1 MLQPSKTKYRKQQK
15 GRIRGISYKGSEL
28 KFGSCGIKALECGMI
43 SSKQIE
49 TIRILISR
57 ILGKTGKMWIRIF
70 PDKVVT
76 RKAAG
81 VRMGS
86 GKGDPEFWA
95 ARIRAG
101 VIMFEVDGVDL
112 SVIKEVSEV
121 IDDKLPIKTKFVVV
135 KELRKTF

>member
-28 KFGSCGIKALECGMI
+28 KFGSFGIKALECGMI

-57 ILGKTGKMWIRIF
+57 ILGKSGKMWIRIF

-101 VIMFEVDGVDL
+101 IILFEVDGVDVN
-112 SVIKEVSEV
+112 SIKEVSKV
-121 IDDKLPIKTKFVVV
+121 IDDKLQIKTKFVVSR
-135 KELRKTF
+135 ELVL

>member
-1 MLQPSKTKYRKQQK
+1 
-15 GRIRGISYKGSEL
+15 
-28 KFGSCGIKALECGMI
+28 
-43 SSKQIE
+43 
-49 TIRILISR
+49 
-57 ILGKTGKMWIRIF
+57 MWIRIF

-101 VIMFEVDGVDL
+101 LIMFEVEGVEL

-121 IDDKLPIKTKFVVV
+121 IDDKLPIKTKLVVS
-135 KELRKTF
+135 KELTNTI

>member
-28 KFGSCGIKALECGMI
+28 KFGSFGIKALECGMI

-101 VIMFEVDGVDL
+101 IILFEVDGVDMN
-112 SVIKEVSEV
+112 SIKEVSKV
-121 IDDKLPIKTKFVVV
+121 IDDKLQIKTKFVVNR
-135 KELRKTF
+135 ELGI

>member
-1 MLQPSKTKYRKQQK
+1 MLQPSKTKFRKQQK

-28 KFGSCGIKALECGMI
+28 KFGSYGIKALECGMV
-43 SSKQIE
+43 SAKQIE

-81 VRMGS
+81 VRMRS
-86 GKGDPEFWA
+86 GKRVPEFCV

-101 VIMFEVDGVDL
+101 IIMFEVEGVDL
-112 SVIKEVSEV
+112 SVIKEVSKV

-135 KELRKTF
+135 KELRNVI